1 MINPTLPQKNL
12 VLQTLHAQYL
22 RSIMTLPS
30 DKHANYWA
38 LRKTIERLRTFELEL
53 IESAKT
59 EHSQLLH
66 QYYCSIES

>member
-22 RSIMTLPS
+22 RSIMTLHS

-38 LRKTIERLRTFELEL
+38 LRKTIERLRAMHGDVHGTVLQQGLFMV
-53 IESAKT
+53 
-59 EHSQLLH
+59 
-66 QYYCSIES
+66 